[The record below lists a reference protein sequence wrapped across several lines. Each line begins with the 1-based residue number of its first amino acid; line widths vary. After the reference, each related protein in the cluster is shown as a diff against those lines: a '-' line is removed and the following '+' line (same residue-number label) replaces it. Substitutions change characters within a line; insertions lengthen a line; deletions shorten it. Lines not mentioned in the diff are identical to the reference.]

1 MKTDIDTQMNEDVV
15 EKIDVKRMSL
25 SKRFIGS
32 LIDKILIV
40 AIFTVGYVIAKP
52 YGGPGLLGKYIVMQ
66 KISPRKYTMIDLAEL
81 QKKGKHSTNIRVPDA
96 YRRLAEMEKPR
107 YIGATNDLD
116 IQLSTIFIIVNII
129 YYLLFELF
137 IHASIGKRIAGGV
150 LYRYDE
156 LADAE
161 DAILRAFV
169 GAVLMLLFLIP
180 VHFVLGVCN
189 VLVIVL
195 FFLAMDIPLFFNKRS
210 LLDIITRTQYVEKIG
225 LV

>member
-81 QKKGKHSTNIRVPDA
+81 QNKGKHSTNIRVPDA

-129 YYLLFELF
+129 FFTHSFFLLFIYF
-137 IHASIGKRIAGGV
+137 
-150 LYRYDE
+150 
-156 LADAE
+156 
-161 DAILRAFV
+161 
-169 GAVLMLLFLIP
+169 FLIYKFLYF
-180 VHFVLGVCN
+180 FVV
-189 VLVIVL
+189 
-195 FFLAMDIPLFFNKRS
+195 FFYYFSNFAFFIICKKFFN
-210 LLDIITRTQYVEKIG
+210 IIHLCFIEVC
-225 LV
+225 